1 MDKFIYAVSNF
12 NKKSNK
18 VKVICAKHLDDA
30 KDRIIQEYWDK
41 YDDIEEDEWEKF
53 LIELCNKHGVLI
65 SKELTEIEEL

>member
-1 MDKFIYAVSNF
+1 MDKFIYAVGNSH
-12 NKKSNK
+12 KKTNTI
-18 VKVICAKHLDDA
+18 KVICARHLDDA